1 MFKYDMT
8 KEGNVT
14 VIDKSQD
21 IIEEDIDNDNEVG
34 RLLFDN

>member
-14 VIDKSQD
+14 IIDKSQD
-21 IIEEDIDNDNEVG
+21 INEEDVDNDNEVG
-34 RLLFDN
+34 CLFF

>member
-21 IIEEDIDNDNEVG
+21 IIGEDVDNDNEVG
-34 RLLFDN
+34 RIFFDK